1 MSLLAIT
8 ACTGALAFTLYL
20 LLIPIAVTA
29 GLVDKP
35 NARKQHKGE
44 VPLVGGLGI
53 FLCLILVG
61 PLLFPVTGV
70 TAAIAVSS
78 MIIVML
84 GVCDDKCDLSV
95 HLRLLVQFLAAAALV
110 FGAGIQVE
118 TLGNL
123 FGWGEVRLGAL
134 AAPFTILAIMTAM
147 NAFNMIDGIDGLLG
161 GLSFVAF
168 LGVASL
174 AVLHGQT
181 VPLLIAM
188 IMLAALLVFLAYNLG
203 SSALGLRKIF
213 MGDGGSMFIGML
225 IVCLLAL
232 MTLSEQLIEVK
243 DVVQVKLIEER
254 RTPVR
259 PVAVLW
265 LIAIPLMDMF
275 GTMVRRIVKKESP
288 FKPDRQHLHHIFMRA
303 GFTPTE
309 TLAVITL
316 AGFMLV
322 LFGLVL
328 EILSVPEPL
337 VALLYIGVFL
347 VYAFGLRRVWR
358 VLAMVR
364 YLRRLDEI
372 RE

>member
-1 MSLLAIT
+1 MNLLAIT
-8 ACTGALAFTLYL
+8 AFTSALAFTLYL
-20 LLIPIAVTA
+20 LLIPLAVTA

-35 NARKQHKGE
+35 NARKRHKGE

-53 FLCLILVG
+53 FLCLILIG
-61 PLLFPVTGV
+61 PLLFPICDVI
-70 TAAIAVSS
+70 AAIAISS

-95 HLRLLVQFLAAAALV
+95 RVRLLVQFLSASALV

-123 FGWGEVRLGAL
+123 FGWGEVRLGGL
-134 AAPFTILAIMTAM
+134 AAPFTILAIMTGM

-161 GLSFVAF
+161 VLSLVAF

-174 AVLHGQT
+174 AMLHGQT
-181 VPLLIAM
+181 VPLLMAM

-203 SSALGLRKIF
+203 NCALGLRKIF

-225 IVCLLAL
+225 IVSLLSL
-232 MTLSEQLIEVK
+232 MTLAEPLAEAK
-243 DVVQVKLIEER
+243 AVVQVGLIGER
-254 RTPVR
+254 YSAVR

-265 LIAIPLMDMF
+265 PIAIPLMDMF
-275 GTMVRRIVKKESP
+275 GTMVRRMVKKESP

-303 GFTPTE
+303 GFTPAE
-309 TLAVITL
+309 TLAVISL
-316 AGFMLV
+316 AGFTLV
-322 LFGLVL
+322 LGGLVL
-328 EILSVPEPL
+328 EILRVPEPL
-337 VALLYIGVFL
+337 VALLFIGVFL
-347 VYAFGLRRVWR
+347 VYAFGLRRIWR
-358 VLAMVR
+358 VVALVR
-364 YLRRLDEI
+364 YLRRPDEV

>member
-1 MSLLAIT
+1 MSLLAIP
-8 ACTGALAFTLYL
+8 AFTCALSFSMYL

-35 NARKQHKGE
+35 DARKRHKGE
-44 VPLVGGLGI
+44 VPLIGGVGV
-53 FLCLILVG
+53 FLSLLVVAAW
-61 PLLFPVTGV
+61 LFPINTITG
-70 TAAIAVSS
+70 AIAVAS
-78 MIIVML
+78 MITVTL

-95 HLRLLVQFLAAAALV
+95 RFRLVVQLLAAGVLV
-110 FGAGIQVE
+110 FAGGIQVE

-123 FGWGEVRLGAL
+123 FGWGEVRLGWL
-134 AAPFTILAIMTAM
+134 AAPFTILALMTAM

-168 LGVASL
+168 LGLASL

-181 VPLLIAM
+181 VPLLTSL

-203 SSALGLRKIF
+203 SAAFGLRKIF

-232 MTLSEQLIEVK
+232 MTLSEQLTRFNGTV
-243 DVVQVKLIEER
+243 DVALIDER
-254 RTPVR
+254 PTPVR

-275 GTMVRRIVKKESP
+275 GTMVRRILKKESP
-288 FKPDRQHLHHIFMRA
+288 FKPDREHLHHIFMRA
-303 GFTPTE
+303 GFTSAE

-328 EILSVPEPL
+328 EILRVPEPV

-347 VYAFGLRRVWR
+347 IYAFGLRRVWR
-358 VLAMVR
+358 VVAMVR
-364 YLRRLDEI
+364 SLRRLDEA
-372 RE
+372 RD